1 MAPEAHIDDADSLAD
16 DLNRPPRRPDRP
28 TFVDPTP
35 TGMLRIDAIAAGA
48 FAARSEKTE
57 PLDADP
63 RFKEDECSITE
74 VAEFELPAWVDPPT
88 GAVPR
93 VLLEQSDVAGTT
105 SELLRGP
112 TWRQE
117 AESFLEDIDLS
128 FLVPENGPD
137 DAMAGRV
144 LDPEAPFTFSL
155 DEDRKQ
161 APTQVEAEEL
171 EIGDESAWQEI
182 LTPAQVVPRTRRR
195 HGAHRA
201 RYAAPA
207 TATAKRSIWRAT
219 LTGLLLAGVAIGCF
233 FIGAVATEVLV
244 AVAATVAAG
253 ELCAVLQRGGYRP
266 ATWIGLL
273 GVSAMTVGA
282 YLKGPVGIID
292 VAAVTFVVLGVWC
305 LSSRSGDE
313 PLINFS
319 VSFLVIGWVGGCGA
333 FAALLLAPSE
343 HPNGHGVALIG
354 CTIAL
359 VVAND
364 IGAYLVGSR
373 FGRRHLAAKISPGKT
388 VEGLLGGTLFSLVV
402 AAMLG
407 ARVHPLTLGVA
418 LVLGVVVSV
427 LAPCGDLL
435 ESKMKRDLGVKD
447 MSNLLPS
454 HGGLFDRID
463 ATLFVLP
470 AAYVLFAI
478 ARLH

>member
-1 MAPEAHIDDADSLAD
+1 MGPNVHVDDADPLAD
-16 DLNRPPRRPDRP
+16 DLHRPPARPERP
-28 TFVDPTP
+28 TYIDPTP

-48 FAARSEKTE
+48 FAARLDKSE

-63 RFKEDECSITE
+63 LLVEEECSITE

-117 AESFLEDIDLS
+117 AENFLEDIDLS
-128 FLVPENGPD
+128 FLIPEDGPD

-144 LDPEAPFTFSL
+144 LDPEAPFAFVL
-155 DEDRKQ
+155 EEDRK
-161 APTQVEAEEL
+161 PTSALGELDEL
-171 EIGDESAWQEI
+171 EVGDEGAWQEI
-182 LTPAQVVPRTRRR
+182 LTPAQVTPRKRR
-195 HGAHRA
+195 HGAHRV
-201 RYAAPA
+201 RFAAPA
-207 TATAKRSIWRAT
+207 TPNGKRSIWRAT
-219 LTGLLLAGVAIGCF
+219 LTGITLAGVALGCF
-233 FIGAVATEVLV
+233 YAGAIATEVLV
-244 AVAATVAAG
+244 AIAATVAAG
-253 ELCAVLQRGGYRP
+253 ELFAVLQRGGYRP

-273 GVSAMTVGA
+273 GVPAMTVGA
-282 YLKGPVGIID
+282 YLRGPLGIVD
-292 VAAVTFVVLGVWC
+292 VVAVTFLVLGVWC

-354 CTIAL
+354 CTVAL

-388 VEGLLGGTLFSLVV
+388 VEGLLGGALLSMVV
-402 AAMLG
+402 AGTLVE
-407 ARVHPLTLGVA
+407 RVHPMTLGVA
-418 LVLGVVVSV
+418 LVLGVAVSA

-435 ESKMKRDLGVKD
+435 ESKVKRDLGVKD

-463 ATLFVLP
+463 STLFVLP
-470 AAYVLFAI
+470 AAYVIFAI

>member
-1 MAPEAHIDDADSLAD
+1 
-16 DLNRPPRRPDRP
+16 
-28 TFVDPTP
+28 
-35 TGMLRIDAIAAGA
+35 MLRIDAIAAGA

-57 PLDADP
+57 SFETDP
-63 RFKEDECSITE
+63 VLEAEECSITE
-74 VAEFELPAWVDPPT
+74 VAEFELPAWADPPT

-105 SELLRGP
+105 GELLRGP

-117 AESFLEDIDLS
+117 AESFLEDLDLS
-128 FLVPENGPD
+128 FLSPEDGPD
-137 DAMAGRV
+137 EAMAGRV
-144 LDPEAPFTFSL
+144 LDPAAPFTFSL
-155 DEDRKQ
+155 E
-161 APTQVEAEEL
+161 PEEL
-171 EIGDESAWQEI
+171 ELTVALPEVEDPDAGDEGSSQE
-182 LTPAQVVPRTRRR
+182 LVAPPVAPRTRRR

-201 RYAAPA
+201 RPAAPA
-207 TATAKRSIWRAT
+207 PGKPAKRSMWRAT
-219 LTGLLLAGVAIGCF
+219 VTGIMLAGVALGCF
-233 FIGAVATEVLV
+233 FVGAVATEVLV

-253 ELCAVLQRGGYRP
+253 ELFAVLQRGGYRP
-266 ATWIGLL
+266 ATWVGLL
-273 GVSAMTVGA
+273 GVPALAIGA
-282 YLKGPVGIID
+282 YLRGPLGVVD
-292 VAAVTFVVLGVWC
+292 VVAVTFLVLGLWC

-319 VSFLVIGWVGGCGA
+319 TSLLVIGWVGGCGA
-333 FAALLLAPSE
+333 VAALLLAPSA
-343 HPNGHGVALIG
+343 HPRGHGVALLG

-364 IGAYLVGSR
+364 IGAYLAGSK
-373 FGRRHLAAKISPGKT
+373 FGRRHLAKKISPGKT
-388 VEGLLGGTLFSLVV
+388 LEGLIGGTVLTLAVAGALV
-402 AAMLG
+402 G
-407 ARVHPLTLGVA
+407 RVHPLTLGVA
-418 LVLGVVVSV
+418 LSLGVIVSV

-435 ESKMKRDLGVKD
+435 ESKVKRDLGVKD

>member
-1 MAPEAHIDDADSLAD
+1 
-16 DLNRPPRRPDRP
+16 
-28 TFVDPTP
+28 
-35 TGMLRIDAIAAGA
+35 
-48 FAARSEKTE
+48 
-57 PLDADP
+57 
-63 RFKEDECSITE
+63 
-74 VAEFELPAWVDPPT
+74 
-88 GAVPR
+88 
-93 VLLEQSDVAGTT
+93 
-105 SELLRGP
+105 
-112 TWRQE
+112 
-117 AESFLEDIDLS
+117 
-128 FLVPENGPD
+128 
-137 DAMAGRV
+137 
-144 LDPEAPFTFSL
+144 
-155 DEDRKQ
+155 
-161 APTQVEAEEL
+161 
-171 EIGDESAWQEI
+171 
-182 LTPAQVVPRTRRR
+182 
-195 HGAHRA
+195 
-201 RYAAPA
+201 
-207 TATAKRSIWRAT
+207 
-219 LTGLLLAGVAIGCF
+219 
-233 FIGAVATEVLV
+233 
-244 AVAATVAAG
+244 
-253 ELCAVLQRGGYRP
+253 LQRGGYRP
-266 ATWIGLL
+266 ATWVGLL
-273 GVSAMTVGA
+273 GVPAMTVGA
-282 YLKGPVGIID
+282 YLRGPVGVID
-292 VAAVTFVVLGVWC
+292 VVGITFLVLGVWC

-319 VSFLVIGWVGGCGA
+319 VSFLVVGWVGGCGA

-388 VEGLLGGTLFSLVV
+388 VEGLLGGTLLSLAV
-402 AAMLG
+402 AGALV

-418 LVLGVVVSV
+418 LLLGVVVSV